1 MTTITMTE
9 DRSTQ
14 FELLTQLRQGV
25 YHARRELAVHGPRSL
40 SETVARVTPLAR
52 PEVERTYEFTAAPPV
67 EDVDTLL
74 SHRSSQR
81 FFADLAVDPRVLAA
95 ALLEAVRADR
105 ACWPEDEPVDLLVVV
120 NSVTGMEPGLYRVQP
135 AESIDAV
142 TFNFLQHISRQDI
155 AEMVLQLEFAHA
167 PAIIMAVASLE
178 AHLQRWGDH
187 GEPLMNRRAGQAVA
201 SALLNAQ
208 RRGAAGQIFAG
219 CLPSGL
225 ARHLTVDGYYR
236 AQLLAAVIGHPWTA

>member
-1 MTTITMTE
+1 MTTITMAE
-9 DRSTQ
+9 EHSTQ

-25 YHARRELAVHGPRSL
+25 YEARRELAVHGPRSI
-40 SETVARVTPLAR
+40 SETVPRVTPLVR
-52 PEVERTYEFTAAPPV
+52 SGQERIYEFTAAPPTM
-67 EDVDTLL
+67 DVDSLL
-74 SHRSSQR
+74 SSRSSQR
-81 FFADLAVDPRVLAA
+81 FFADRAMNPRVVAA
-95 ALLEAVRADR
+95 SVLEALRADSV
-105 ACWPEDEPVDLLVVV
+105 CWPEDEPVDLLVVV
-120 NSVTGMEPGLYRVQP
+120 NSVNGMEPGLYRAQP
-135 AESIDAV
+135 AKSADAV
-142 TFNFLQHISRQDI
+142 TFDFLQQISREDI

-167 PAIIMAVASLE
+167 PAIIMAVSSLE
-178 AHLQRWGDH
+178 AHLHRWGDH

-236 AQLLAAVIGHPWTA
+236 AQLLAAVIGDPWTA